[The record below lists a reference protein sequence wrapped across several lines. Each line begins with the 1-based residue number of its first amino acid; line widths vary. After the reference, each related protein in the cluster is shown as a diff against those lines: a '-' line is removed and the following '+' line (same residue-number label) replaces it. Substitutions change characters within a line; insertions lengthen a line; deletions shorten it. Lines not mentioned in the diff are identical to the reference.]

1 MWVVEQDS
9 HLHWW
14 GEDNINFATMS
25 NCLEGVLPDG
35 WDAYSAQR
43 VNRPHTL
50 ERLIVV
56 SVIVAVVSVIV
67 AVVLIVAARLAA
79 SRTVGAAALVVA
91 VAAVA
96 SLATAAALGTLAD
109 DLDINLAQ
117 QVSCTTTA
125 RTCYAPTLRPD
136 P

>member
-35 WDAYSAQR
+35 SPRGWDA
-43 VNRPHTL
+43 
-50 ERLIVV
+50 
-56 SVIVAVVSVIV
+56 
-67 AVVLIVAARLAA
+67 
-79 SRTVGAAALVVA
+79 
-91 VAAVA
+91 
-96 SLATAAALGTLAD
+96 D
-109 DLDINLAQ
+109 LAQ
-117 QVSCTTTA
+117 QVSCTTTS

>member
-9 HLHWW
+9 HLRWW

-56 SVIVAVVSVIV
+56 SVIVAVVP
-67 AVVLIVAARLAA
+67 IVAARLAA

>member
-50 ERLIVV
+50 ERLI
-56 SVIVAVVSVIV
+56 VVSVIV